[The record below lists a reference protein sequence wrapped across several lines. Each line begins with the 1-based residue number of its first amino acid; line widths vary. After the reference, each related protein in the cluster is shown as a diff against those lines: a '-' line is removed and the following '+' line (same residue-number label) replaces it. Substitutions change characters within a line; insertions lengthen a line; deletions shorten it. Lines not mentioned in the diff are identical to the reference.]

1 MSNLPKVHK
10 TEGSKVPVKSW
21 THEIEDSARAQ
32 LDNIA
37 KMPFIH
43 KHIAVMP
50 DVHWGLGATIGSVI
64 PTYNAVIPAAVGVDI
79 GCGMMAIKTS
89 LTASDLPDNLHDL
102 RTTIES
108 QIPHGRSNNGRAGDI
123 GSRQTADK
131 LIMDVWAKLAAR
143 YYKIT
148 EKHPK
153 ALAFN
158 NWNQLGTLGGGNHFI
173 EVCLDEDQQVWI
185 MLHSGSRGAGNK
197 IGMYFIDKAKEEMER
212 YHVLD
217 SLPDKDLSY
226 LVEHTELYDDYIEAV
241 EWAQEYAKE
250 NRKLMMSIII
260 KIMVKEFKNFSITE
274 KAINCHHNYIAKENH
289 YGENVIITRKGAI
302 RARKG
307 DLGIIPGSMG
317 DKSYIVRGLG
327 NIESFCSC
335 SHGAGRVMSRAKA
348 KKLFTAQDLAD
359 QTKGIECPKDIT
371 RVDEIPAAYKPIEV
385 VMENQKDLVEVVAT
399 LQQVLNIKG

>member
-1 MSNLPKVHK
+1 MTDLPKTTK
-10 TEGSKVPVKSW
+10 AIDSKVPVKSW

-32 LDNIA
+32 LDNIS

-43 KHIAVMP
+43 KHVAVMP

-64 PTYNAVIPAAVGVDI
+64 PTHQAVIPAAVGVDL
-79 GCGMMAIKTS
+79 GCGMMAVKTS
-89 LTASDLPDNLHDL
+89 LTASDLPDNLATL
-102 RTTIES
+102 RSHIEEM
-108 QIPHGRSNNGRAGDI
+108 IPHGRSNNGRAGDV

-131 LIMDVWAKLAAR
+131 DIMDKWMDLAAR
-143 YYKIT
+143 YHEIIR
-148 EKHPK
+148 KHPK
-153 ALAFN
+153 AKAFN
-158 NWNQLGTLGGGNHFI
+158 TWNQIGTLGGGNHFI
-173 EVCLDEDQQVWI
+173 EVCLDEDQAVWI

-212 YHVLD
+212 YHIMEH
-217 SLPDKDLSY
+217 LPDKDLAY

-241 EWAQEYAKE
+241 GWAQEFAE
-250 NRKLMMSIII
+250 MNRKTMMEIII
-260 KIMVKEFKNFSITE
+260 KIMVKRFKGFKILE

-317 DKSYIVRGLG
+317 AKSYIVRGLG

-348 KKLFTAQDLAD
+348 KKLFTADDLAE
-359 QTKGIECPKDIT
+359 QTKGIECPKDAA